1 MQPLLTGTV
10 RESKSW
16 WGATRD
22 WISRAVPRQPSEPR
36 IGLALGG
43 GFARGIAHVGVLR
56 VFERNH
62 IPIHCI
68 AGVSSGS
75 IVAAAFAA
83 GSTPSE
89 IEHVA
94 RSMKFRDVAKW
105 TISRMGF
112 AGTDPM
118 IVFLKTALKAA

>member
-1 MQPLLTGTV
+1 MQPVVTNTGAQARTWWDTT
-10 RESKSW
+10 RE
-16 WGATRD
+16 
-22 WISRAVPRQPSEPR
+22 WISRAGPRQPSQPR

-56 VFERNH
+56 VLEQHH

-75 IVAAAFAA
+75 VVAAAFAA
-83 GSTPSE
+83 GADASQ
-89 IEHVA
+89 IEQVA

-105 TISRMGF
+105 TI
-112 AGTDPM
+112 
-118 IVFLKTALKAA
+118 